1 MVNYLEKVEATF
13 DQIYYEQY
21 LEELQAKID
30 QANSEGDMLKEG
42 QYLPTIA
49 RPPTKALAFELTKT
63 SPSYALTTSFYHP
76 ANITAACGAWI
87 SLIRYCGTTETN
99 TKSLSACYCTSG
111 TDYVPDQ
118 WNSLAAR
125 CAMAEFKCKKSS
137 DYLCDLTEH
146 AWSSTDFCKTDTKT
160 VKFHTESKAEV
171 KPYTAT
177 ADSTGGD
184 SDGDDN
190 RSMGCNEF
198 NDPADCPE
206 DQQSGGDSEPGGSS
220 EDSAPAEQAAPQP
233 KATSSAYQASATTSA
248 SPDSTRAAH
257 TSHTSSSISWTTP
270 SATSTSS
277 AQSLGMALDG
287 LISRISGSWLLV
299 ICAPWLL

>member
-30 QANSEGDMLKEG
+30 QAQSDGNMLNKGE
-42 QYLPTIA
+42 YLPNIA
-49 RPPTKALAFELTKT
+49 RPPTKALAFEQTIT
-63 SPSYALTTSFYHP
+63 SPSDATTTSLYYP
-76 ANITAACGAWI
+76 ANVKAACGAWV

-99 TKSLSACYCTSG
+99 TKSLSDCYCVSG
-111 TDYVPDQ
+111 TQYVPDQ

-146 AWSSTDFCKTDTKT
+146 AHSSTDLCKTNTEA
-160 VKFHTESKAEV
+160 VKFHTEPKDKV
-171 KPYTAT
+171 KPYTVT
-177 ADSTGGD
+177 ADST
-184 SDGDDN
+184 SGDDDDDDD

-198 NDPADCPE
+198 NDPEDCPD
-206 DQQSGGDSEPGGSS
+206 DQQSSDDSGSGDSSG
-220 EDSAPAEQAAPQP
+220 DSAPAEQAAPQP
-233 KATSSAYQASATTSA
+233 KTTSAAAQVPSTTSA
-248 SPDSTRAAH
+248 SPGSTRTPH
-257 TSHTSSSISWTTP
+257 TSHTSSSISSTTP

-277 AQSLGMALDG
+277 ARSLVTTLDG
-287 LISRISGSWLLV
+287 LVYRIAQSWLMAFCV
-299 ICAPWLL
+299 FWLL